1 MFENQEI
8 DIAVA
13 PMIMTAD
20 REEVIDFVEP
30 TFGQTGISIGS
41 VFCYIHDKKLD
52 KTLFIPFQI

>member
-1 MFENQEI
+1 MFLQKI

-30 TFGQTGISIGS
+30 TFAQTGISIGEK
-41 VFCYIHDKKLD
+41 YIFFKFFMDERSKRP
-52 KTLFIPFQI
+52 I